1 MRFIVGGYHAKQRLD
16 TTKSSLELSQKGIR
30 LDQLIR
36 DNHINIKIFTDLEFC
51 IAKVLDISLQTIW
64 PSRYDKD

>member
-1 MRFIVGGYHAKQRLD
+1 MGVIMRSNDWTPRKVV
-16 TTKSSLELSQKGIR
+16 SELSQKGIR

-36 DNHINIKIFTDLEFC
+36 DNHINIKNFTDLESC
-51 IAKVLDISLQTIW
+51 IAKVLDIPLQTIW

>member
-1 MRFIVGGYHAKQRLD
+1 MGVIMRSNNGTPRKVV
-16 TTKSSLELSQKGIR
+16 SELSQKGIR

>member
-1 MRFIVGGYHAKQRLD
+1 M
-16 TTKSSLELSQKGIR
+16 R

-36 DNHINIKIFTDLEFC
+36 DNHINIKNFTDLESC
-51 IAKVLDISLQTIW
+51 IAKVLDIPLQTIC